1 MKNFRSPFYV
11 LCIVCTTLIII
22 NFSLNNTLDKL
33 QFKNKEIL
41 KENEKIL
48 NDYLELKA
56 QHDLIF
62 DEAIRL
68 EEENQILGSMAAIN
82 ETK

>member
-1 MKNFRSPFYV
+1 MNV
-11 LCIVCTTLIII
+11 
-22 NFSLNNTLDKL
+22 DKL
-33 QFKNKEIL
+33 Q
-41 KENEKIL
+41 KENEKLL

-62 DEAIRL
+62 DEVLRL
-68 EEENQILGSMAAIN
+68 EDENQILGSAAAIN